1 MTPCI
6 RKFVPSSAS
15 TRRFVLA
22 AALPATFAM
31 SACGVPASA
40 AAGGGTPAEPHLEA
54 DRVVMAATS
63 PYLQS
68 ITTAVVGQPTATKLS
83 RLNGRLTWDEDR
95 TVRIF
100 TPVTGRVSRILV
112 STGERVSS
120 GQSLA
125 LIASS
130 DFGQAQADVSR
141 ATADLTLATRSLV
154 RLRDLLTHGIVAA
167 KEVEASEADS
177 LGAAAERQRASA
189 RLSLLGGDST
199 TVIQGFA
206 LKAPLGGLVVE
217 RSITPGQEVRPD
229 QMLAS
234 APSLMAPLFVITD
247 PTRLWVDLDVPERDL
262 AGLVVGQPMALRL
275 LARPDRPVR
284 GRITLIG
291 SSVDP
296 ATRTVKIRGAVDNPR
311 LDLKAEMLV
320 SAEVS
325 VTGQLAVGIPAKAV
339 FLEGDRHVVFVEERT
354 GVFRHAEVAAGPERI
369 GLVSVAA
376 GVRPGDRVVVD
387 GSLLLNQLFHA
398 LRTVAVSPPGKP
410 GA

>member
-1 MTPCI
+1 MIVSMLRSLP
-6 RKFVPSSAS
+6 RSGSS
-15 TRRFVLA
+15 RHLVLA
-22 AALPATFAM
+22 ACLPATIAM
-31 SACGVPASA
+31 SACGVPAA
-40 AAGGGTPAEPHLEA
+40 AAPGGGTPAEPHLDA
-54 DRVVMAATS
+54 GRLVMATS
-63 PYLQS
+63 SPNLQS
-68 ITTAVVGQPTATKLS
+68 VTTVVVGPPSAAEPT
-83 RLNGRLTWDEDR
+83 RLNGRLTWDEDH

-112 STGERVSS
+112 STGQQVRS

-141 ATADLTLATRSLV
+141 ATADQTLATRSLV
-154 RLRDLLTHGIVAA
+154 RLRDLLAHGIVAT
-167 KEVEASEADS
+167 KEVEAAEADS
-177 LGAAAERQRASA
+177 LRAAAERQRATA
-189 RLSLLGGDST
+189 RLSLLGGDSAT
-199 TVIQGFA
+199 TIQGFA

-217 RSITPGQEVRPD
+217 RAITPGQEVRPD

-262 AGLVVGQPMALRL
+262 PGLVVGQWMTLNV
-275 LARPDRPVR
+275 LARPDRPIR

-296 ATRTVKIRGAVDNPR
+296 ATRTVKIRGTIDNPR
-311 LDLKAEMLV
+311 LELKAEMLV

-325 VTGQLAVGIPAKAV
+325 VTGQLALGVPAKAV

-354 GVFRHAEVAAGPERI
+354 GVFRHVEVAAGPERV
-369 GLVSVAA
+369 GLVSVTA

-387 GSLLLNQLFHA
+387 GSLLLNQLYHA
-398 LRTVAVSPPGKP
+398 LRPATAPRAGAP